1 MRGNFIGHMG
11 KDKTNINE
19 FIFLKSA
26 ANRLY
31 QQNINDIKNEKTFV
45 KGKEYNKQTIIYLKY
60 ILLYKG
66 LFFISRNKLS

>member
-1 MRGNFIGHMG
+1 MRENFIGYPG

-26 ANRLY
+26 VYRLY
-31 QQNINDIKNEKTFV
+31 QQNINGIKNKKTFV

-60 ILLYKG
+60 ILLCKG
-66 LFFISRNKLS
+66 LFFISRNILS

>member
-1 MRGNFIGHMG
+1 MRENFIGHMG

-26 ANRLY
+26 VYRLY
-31 QQNINDIKNEKTFV
+31 QQNINGIKNKKTFV

-60 ILLYKG
+60 ILLCKG

>member
-1 MRGNFIGHMG
+1 MRGNFIGHTG
-11 KDKTNINE
+11 KSKTNINK

-26 ANRLY
+26 VYRLY
-31 QQNINDIKNEKTFV
+31 QQNINGIKNKKTFAE
-45 KGKEYNKQTIIYLKY
+45 GNEYNKQTIIYLKY

>member
-1 MRGNFIGHMG
+1 MRENFIGYPG

-26 ANRLY
+26 VYRLY
-31 QQNINDIKNEKTFV
+31 QQNINGIKNKKTFAE
-45 KGKEYNKQTIIYLKY
+45 GNEYNKQTIIYLKY

>member
-1 MRGNFIGHMG
+1 MRENFIGYPG

-26 ANRLY
+26 VYRLY
-31 QQNINDIKNEKTFV
+31 QQNINGIKNKKTFV
-45 KGKEYNKQTIIYLKY
+45 KGKEYNKQTIKYLKY